1 MNTAELKLKLF
12 RQIDSLD
19 KEKLEEAY
27 GVLLN
32 YINSNDNLDE
42 WNNLTID
49 QQKGI
54 VDSIVQLE
62 DNQGV
67 SHKSVMS
74 KYRNIYN
81 A

>member
-74 KYRNIYN
+74 KYMNICN